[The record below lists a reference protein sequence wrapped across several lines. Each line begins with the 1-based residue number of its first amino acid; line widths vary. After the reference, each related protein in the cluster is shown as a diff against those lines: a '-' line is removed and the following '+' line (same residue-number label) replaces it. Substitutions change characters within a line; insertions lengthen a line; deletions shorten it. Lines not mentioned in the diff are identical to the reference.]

1 MKKIAICIRIDSDID
16 NKINYLINDK
26 KNEQSKYNDDTN
38 VTKTDIITDAVE
50 LLFSY
55 RTRDALRLL
64 NKEQETYLKGVL
76 KQYQSLNNEF
86 FNNLIF
92 EILILKQLIVST
104 NGITESQLDETVKK
118 VLDNIT
124 NANSNWSCAVKDKV
138 E

>member
-55 RTRDALRLL
+55 RTRDAFRLL
-64 NKEQETYLKGVL
+64 NEEQEAYLKGVL

-124 NANSNWSCAVKDKV
+124 NANSN
-138 E
+138 

>member
-1 MKKIAICIRIDSDID
+1 MKKIAVCIRIDSDID

-55 RTRDALRLL
+55 RTRDAFRLL
-64 NKEQETYLKGVL
+64 NKEQEAYLKGAL
-76 KQYQSLNNEF
+76 KQYQSLNNDF
-86 FNNLIF
+86 FNNLMF
-92 EILILKQLIVST
+92 EVLVLKQLILST

-124 NANSNWSCAVKDKV
+124 NANSN
-138 E
+138 

>member
-1 MKKIAICIRIDSDID
+1 MKNKSLKIRIDRDLD
-16 NKINYLINDK
+16 NKINYLLNDK
-26 KNEQSKYNDDTN
+26 KNEQAKYSDDTN

-55 RTRDALRLL
+55 RTRDAFRLL
-64 NKEQETYLKGVL
+64 NEEQEAYLKGVL

-124 NANSNWSCAVKDKV
+124 NAKSN
-138 E
+138 

>member
-1 MKKIAICIRIDSDID
+1 MKNKSLKIRIDRDLD
-16 NKINYLINDK
+16 NKINYLLNDK
-26 KNEQSKYNDDTN
+26 KNEQAKYSDDTN

-55 RTRDALRLL
+55 RTIDAFRLL
-64 NKEQETYLKGVL
+64 NEEQEAYLKGVL

-124 NANSNWSCAVKDKV
+124 NANSN
-138 E
+138 

>member
-55 RTRDALRLL
+55 RTRDAFRLL
-64 NKEQETYLKGVL
+64 NEEQEAYLKGVL

-124 NANSNWSCAVKDKV
+124 NAKSN
-138 E
+138 

>member
-55 RTRDALRLL
+55 RTRDAFRLL

-86 FNNLIF
+86 FNNLI
-92 EILILKQLIVST
+92 
-104 NGITESQLDETVKK
+104 ETI
-118 VLDNIT
+118 D
-124 NANSNWSCAVKDKV
+124 S
-138 E
+138 

>member
-1 MKKIAICIRIDSDID
+1 MKNKSLKIRIDRDLD
-16 NKINYLINDK
+16 NKINYLLNDK
-26 KNEQSKYNDDTN
+26 KNEQAKYSDDTN

-55 RTRDALRLL
+55 RTRDAFRLL
-64 NKEQETYLKGVL
+64 NEEQEAYLKGVL

-124 NANSNWSCAVKDKV
+124 NANSN
-138 E
+138 

>member
-26 KNEQSKYNDDTN
+26 KNEQSKYNDNTN

-64 NKEQETYLKGVL
+64 NEEQEAYLKGVL

-124 NANSNWSCAVKDKV
+124 NAKSN
-138 E
+138 

>member
-55 RTRDALRLL
+55 RTRDTFRLL

-124 NANSNWSCAVKDKV
+124 NANSN
-138 E
+138 

>member
-26 KNEQSKYNDDTN
+26 KNEQSKYNDNTN

-55 RTRDALRLL
+55 RTRDAFRLL
-64 NKEQETYLKGVL
+64 NEEQEAYLKGVL

-124 NANSNWSCAVKDKV
+124 NAKSN
-138 E
+138 

>member
-55 RTRDALRLL
+55 RTRDAFR
-64 NKEQETYLKGVL
+64 
-76 KQYQSLNNEF
+76 
-86 FNNLIF
+86 
-92 EILILKQLIVST
+92 
-104 NGITESQLDETVKK
+104 
-118 VLDNIT
+118 
-124 NANSNWSCAVKDKV
+124 
-138 E
+138 

>member
-55 RTRDALRLL
+55 RTRDAFRLL
-64 NKEQETYLKGVL
+64 NKEQEIYLKGVL

-124 NANSNWSCAVKDKV
+124 NANSN
-138 E
+138 

>member
-1 MKKIAICIRIDSDID
+1 M
-16 NKINYLINDK
+16 LNDK
-26 KNEQSKYNDDTN
+26 KNEQAKYSDDTN

-55 RTRDALRLL
+55 RTRDAFRLL
-64 NKEQETYLKGVL
+64 NEEQEAYLKGVL

-124 NANSNWSCAVKDKV
+124 NANSN
-138 E
+138 

>member
-1 MKKIAICIRIDSDID
+1 MKNKSLKIRIDRDLD
-16 NKINYLINDK
+16 NKINYLLNDK
-26 KNEQSKYNDDTN
+26 KNEQAKYSDDTN

-55 RTRDALRLL
+55 RTRDVFRLL
-64 NKEQETYLKGVL
+64 NEEQEAYLKGVL

-124 NANSNWSCAVKDKV
+124 NANSN
-138 E
+138 

>member
-1 MKKIAICIRIDSDID
+1 MKKIAVCIRIDSDID

-26 KNEQSKYNDDTN
+26 KNEQAKYSDDTN

-55 RTRDALRLL
+55 RTRDAFRLL
-64 NKEQETYLKGVL
+64 NKEQEAYLKGAL
-76 KQYQSLNNEF
+76 KQYQSLNNDF
-86 FNNLIF
+86 FYNLMF
-92 EILILKQLIVST
+92 EVLILKQLILST

-124 NANSNWSCAVKDKV
+124 NANSN
-138 E
+138 

>member
-1 MKKIAICIRIDSDID
+1 MKNKSLKIRIDRDLD
-16 NKINYLINDK
+16 NKINYLLNDK
-26 KNEQSKYNDDTN
+26 KNEQAKFSDDTN

-55 RTRDALRLL
+55 RTRDAFRLL
-64 NKEQETYLKGVL
+64 NEEQEAYLKGVL

-124 NANSNWSCAVKDKV
+124 NANSN
-138 E
+138 

>member
-55 RTRDALRLL
+55 RTRDAFRLL
-64 NKEQETYLKGVL
+64 NEEQEAYLKGVL
-76 KQYQSLNNEF
+76 KQYQNLNNEF

-124 NANSNWSCAVKDKV
+124 NAKSN
-138 E
+138 

>member
-1 MKKIAICIRIDSDID
+1 MKNKSLKIRIDRDID
-16 NKINYLINDK
+16 NKINYLLNDK
-26 KNEQSKYNDDTN
+26 KNEQAKYSDDTN

-55 RTRDALRLL
+55 RTRDAFRLL
-64 NKEQETYLKGVL
+64 NEEQEAYLKGVL

-124 NANSNWSCAVKDKV
+124 NANSN
-138 E
+138 

>member
-1 MKKIAICIRIDSDID
+1 MKNKSLKIRIDRDLD
-16 NKINYLINDK
+16 NKINYLLNDK
-26 KNEQSKYNDDTN
+26 KNEQAKYSDDTN

-50 LLFSY
+50 LLFPY
-55 RTRDALRLL
+55 RTRDAFRLL
-64 NKEQETYLKGVL
+64 NEEQEAYLKGVL

-124 NANSNWSCAVKDKV
+124 NANSNW
-138 E
+138 

>member
-55 RTRDALRLL
+55 RTRDVFRLL

-124 NANSNWSCAVKDKV
+124 NANSN
-138 E
+138 

>member
-1 MKKIAICIRIDSDID
+1 MKNKSLKIRIDRDLD
-16 NKINYLINDK
+16 NKINYLLNDK
-26 KNEQSKYNDDTN
+26 KNEQAKYSDDTN

-55 RTRDALRLL
+55 RTRDAFRLL
-64 NKEQETYLKGVL
+64 NEEQEAYLKGVL

-124 NANSNWSCAVKDKV
+124 NANKN
-138 E
+138 

>member
-1 MKKIAICIRIDSDID
+1 MKKIAVCIRIDSDID

-26 KNEQSKYNDDTN
+26 KNEQAKYSDDTN

-55 RTRDALRLL
+55 RTRDAFRIL
-64 NKEQETYLKGVL
+64 NKEQEAYLKGAL
-76 KQYQSLNNEF
+76 KQYQSLNNDF
-86 FNNLIF
+86 FNNLMF
-92 EILILKQLIVST
+92 EVLILKQLILST

-124 NANSNWSCAVKDKV
+124 NANSN
-138 E
+138 

>member
-1 MKKIAICIRIDSDID
+1 MKNKSLKIRIDRDLD
-16 NKINYLINDK
+16 NKINYLLNDK
-26 KNEQSKYNDDTN
+26 KNEQAKYSDDTN
-38 VTKTDIITDAVE
+38 VTKTNIITDAVE

-55 RTRDALRLL
+55 RTRDAFRLL
-64 NKEQETYLKGVL
+64 NEEQEAYLKGVL

-124 NANSNWSCAVKDKV
+124 NANSN
-138 E
+138 

>member
-1 MKKIAICIRIDSDID
+1 MKNKSLKIRIDRDLD
-16 NKINYLINDK
+16 NKINYLLNDK
-26 KNEQSKYNDDTN
+26 KNEQAKYSDDTN

-55 RTRDALRLL
+55 RTRDAFRLL
-64 NKEQETYLKGVL
+64 NEEQEAYLKGVL
-76 KQYQSLNNEF
+76 KQYQSLYNEF

-124 NANSNWSCAVKDKV
+124 NANSN
-138 E
+138 

>member
-1 MKKIAICIRIDSDID
+1 MKNKSLKIRIDRDLD
-16 NKINYLINDK
+16 NKINYLLNDK
-26 KNEQSKYNDDTN
+26 KNEQAKYSDDTN

-55 RTRDALRLL
+55 RTRDAFRLL
-64 NKEQETYLKGVL
+64 NEEQEAYLKGVL

-104 NGITESQLDETVKK
+104 NGITESQLDEIVKK

-124 NANSNWSCAVKDKV
+124 NANSN
-138 E
+138 

>member
-1 MKKIAICIRIDSDID
+1 MKNKSLKIRIDRDLD
-16 NKINYLINDK
+16 NKINYLLNDK
-26 KNEQSKYNDDTN
+26 KNEQAKYSDDTN

-55 RTRDALRLL
+55 RTRDAFRLL
-64 NKEQETYLKGVL
+64 NEEQEAYLKGVL

-124 NANSNWSCAVKDKV
+124 NANSNW
-138 E
+138 

>member
-1 MKKIAICIRIDSDID
+1 VKNKSLKIRIDRDLD
-16 NKINYLINDK
+16 NKINYLLNDK
-26 KNEQSKYNDDTN
+26 KNEQAKYSDDTN

-55 RTRDALRLL
+55 RTRDAFRLL
-64 NKEQETYLKGVL
+64 NEEQEAYLKGVL

-124 NANSNWSCAVKDKV
+124 NANSN
-138 E
+138 